1 MSQRVPILI
10 ATSIVIMVAL
20 LALSGVN
27 PAEAGLGLVR
37 GAFGNPVAIR
47 GTLKQ
52 TMPLLFAGM
61 AVFLALR
68 AGLFNIGAEGQLLV
82 GALAAATVALRVPGP
97 AGIGLAILVG
107 MLAGAL
113 WTLPAGLIKAYKGG
127 HEVITTIMLN
137 NIAGLLTT
145 ALVSG
150 PLKDPGNEMPSTP
163 SLVFGTRV
171 PSLLVLHP
179 RDGGSVLR
187 FMAPDDPAVREI
199 GRIGFELNLGL
210 VAGIVM
216 ILGLGVWLYR
226 TVAGYELR
234 ATGENA
240 VAARFAGVDTKAV
253 TVRALAVSGALAGLG
268 GALVVLTQEGR
279 FYAGFSPGYG
289 FDALGVAILAGS
301 APWGIVPAALAF
313 GALNKGA
320 LAIQVLDVPKGVT
333 GVILGVLIVA
343 FAAARYRERRSDG

>member
-1 MSQRVPILI
+1 MSKRVPVLVVVSVI
-10 ATSIVIMVAL
+10 ALVGL

-27 PAEAGLGLVR
+27 PAEAGLGLVK
-37 GAFGNPVAIR
+37 GAFGSPVAIR

-82 GALAAATVALRVPGP
+82 GALSAATVALRVPGP
-97 AGIGLAILVG
+97 LGIGLAIVVG

-137 NIAGLLTT
+137 NIAGLMTT
-145 ALVSG
+145 ALVAG

-163 SLVFGTRV
+163 SLLFGTRV
-171 PSLLVLHP
+171 PSLLVLNP
-179 RDGGSVLR
+179 REGGNVVRLMS
-187 FMAPDDPAVREI
+187 PDDPAVREV

-210 VAGIVM
+210 V
-216 ILGLGVWLYR
+216 LGVVLIVALGIWLYR

-234 ATGENA
+234 ATGENPG
-240 VAARFAGVDTKAV
+240 AARFAGVDTKAV
-253 TVRALAVSGALAGLG
+253 TVRALAASGALAGLG

-320 LAIQVLDVPKGVT
+320 LAIQILDVPKGVT

-343 FAAARYRERRSDG
+343 FAAARYRERRTDG